1 MATVAPMP
9 DIDALAPG
17 PAEEPPS
24 SRLVGYRRTP
34 RDLFRALVLLVL
46 SLLLLVRALV
56 AQDEILGLERSL
68 LSLVTFLDH
77 EGERIAVAVL
87 QLLVGGSIVAAI
99 VVPIVTR
106 RPRVLG
112 YVLLANTVGGLLAQ
126 GATALI
132 GDAPTSVETLIR
144 PQGLGADDFPSM
156 TGLAALAAAF
166 VVLGPFVSRR
176 WRRAGFGVVV
186 VAALLRLVV
195 SVQLPSN
202 LMLSLALGAM
212 TGALILFAFGRPDER
227 PTGAAVIRALRGA
240 GLPVATL
247 DPADVDARGSTPY
260 FGTLDDGAR
269 FFAKVLGSEELSA
282 DLLFRTYRYLRFRN
296 LGDERPFSS
305 LRRAVEHEAFVSLQA
320 RDLGVRTPRLRAVAD
335 VGRDCLLLAYD
346 LVEGRTIDKLEDSA
360 VTDELMVEIW
370 EQVRILRDHRIAHRD
385 LRRANI
391 LVDPDGMPWLID
403 FGFAEV
409 AASDALLE
417 SDVAQLVCAFAVTV
431 PPDHV
436 VGRALAVLGPDA
448 LVSCLPRFQMAALS
462 GATQTALRHR
472 KGLLESV
479 RTEIEARTGAEPV
492 KLEPLQR
499 VTGKQLFTLV
509 MLVAVTYFL
518 LPQFADLP
526 AVWRHVKDADWWWF
540 VPVVLASAATYFA
553 ATLSF
558 MGSIPDRLRLL
569 PTFATQIGSSFVSK
583 VAPAGLGGMA
593 LNIRY
598 AQKSGVDPTV
608 AVSGVG
614 LNSAM
619 GFVVHMVMLLVF
631 AVWAGRDAFGSI
643 RLPDPAALLWGLLAV
658 AVLTAVS
665 LAVPVVRRMLRDKL
679 VPIIRRGFGA
689 IVTIGKSPT
698 KLLMLVGGSML
709 VTLSYIV
716 ALFFATKA
724 FGGDLSFSRIG
735 SIYLL
740 GSTVAAAAPTP
751 GGLGALEAA
760 LVAGLTAAGM
770 PGSVALPSVF
780 LMRLATFWLPILP
793 GWACFSWLRRTE
805 HI

>member
-1 MATVAPMP
+1 MAIVAPIP
-9 DIDALAPG
+9 DLEALAPG
-17 PAEEPPS
+17 PEDEPTRA
-24 SRLVGYRRTP
+24 RLVGYRRTP
-34 RDLFRALVLLVL
+34 RDLFRSLVLLAV
-46 SLLLLVRALV
+46 SLVLLVRALV
-56 AQDEILGLERSL
+56 AQDEIAGLERSIL
-68 LSLVTFLDH
+68 TLFDFLDN
-77 EGERIAVAVL
+77 ETERIAVGLL
-87 QLLVGGSIVAAI
+87 QLLVGGSQIAALLI
-99 VVPIVTR
+99 PIVTR
-106 RPRVLG
+106 RFRVLG
-112 YVLLANTVGGLLAQ
+112 YVALAMAVGSLLAQ
-126 GATALI
+126 GADLAI
-132 GDAPTSVETLIR
+132 GDVSVGRVTDR
-144 PQGLGADDFPSM
+144 PAGLGVEGYPSM
-156 TGLAALAAAF
+156 AGLAALAGAF
-166 VVLGPFVSRR
+166 VALGPFVGRR
-176 WRRAGFGVVV
+176 WRRFGFGIVV
-186 VAALLRLVV
+186 VAALLRVAV
-195 SVQLPSN
+195 SVELPSD
-202 LMLSLALGAM
+202 LLLSLAIGAM
-212 TGALILFAFGRPDER
+212 GGALVLYAFGRPDER
-227 PTGAAVIRALRGA
+227 PTDDGVVRALRGA
-240 GLPVATL
+240 GLPVIAL
-247 DPADVDARGSTPY
+247 DAADVDARGSTPY
-260 FGTLDDGAR
+260 FGTLADGSR
-269 FFAKVLGSEELSA
+269 FFAKVLGSEERSA

-346 LVEGRTIDKLEDSA
+346 LIEGRTLDKLDEAA
-360 VTDELMVEIW
+360 VTDELMVAIW

-391 LVDPDGMPWLID
+391 LVDPDGEPWLID

-417 SDVAQLVCAFAVTV
+417 SDIAQLACAFAVAV
-431 PPDHV
+431 DPAHV
-436 VGRALAVLGPDA
+436 VGTALEVLGPEA
-448 LVSCLPRFQMAALS
+448 LASCLPRLQMAALS

-472 KGLLESV
+472 KGLLEQV
-479 RTEIEARTGAEPV
+479 RTEIEARTGVEQV

-499 VTGKQLFTLV
+499 VSAKQLFTLV

-526 AVWRHVKDADWWWF
+526 AVWRHVKDANWWWF
-540 VPVVLASAATYFA
+540 VPVVIASACTYFA

-558 MGSIPDRLRLL
+558 MGSIPDRLRLV
-569 PTFATQIGSSFVSK
+569 PTFVTQVASSFVSK

-598 AQKSGVDPTV
+598 AQKSGVDPAV

-619 GFVVHMVMLLVF
+619 GFIVHMVMLVVF

-643 RLPDPAALLWGLLAV
+643 RLPDPAALLWGFLVV
-658 AVLTAVS
+658 ALLTALS
-665 LAVPVVRRMLRDKL
+665 LAVPVVRRLLRDKL
-679 VPIIRRGFGA
+679 LPILQRGFRA
-689 IVTIGKSPT
+689 IVTIGKSPA
-698 KLLMLVGGSML
+698 KLLLLVGGSVL

-724 FGGDLSFSRIG
+724 FGGDLSFARVG

-780 LMRLATFWLPILP
+780 LMRLGTFWLPILP
-793 GWACFSWLRRTE
+793 GWACFTWLRRTE

>member
-1 MATVAPMP
+1 MATVAPIP
-9 DIDALAPG
+9 DIDALAPE
-17 PAEEPPS
+17 PVEEPPS

-34 RDLFRALVLLVL
+34 RDLFRFLVLFVA
-46 SLLLLVRALV
+46 SLLLFLRAVL
-56 AQDEILGLERSL
+56 AQDEIIGFERSL
-68 LSLVTFLDH
+68 LSLVTFLDS
-77 EGERIAVAVL
+77 EGQRIVVGLL
-87 QLLVGGSIVAAI
+87 QLLVGGAQVAALL
-99 VVPIVTR
+99 VPILTR
-106 RPRVLG
+106 RFRVLG
-112 YVLLANTVGGLLAQ
+112 YVVLAIVGGALLAQ
-126 GATALI
+126 LADVAIGAQPAQVK
-132 GDAPTSVETLIR
+132 DFVNPE
-144 PQGLGADDFPSM
+144 GLGAQDFPTMAS
-156 TGLAALAAAF
+156 LATLAAAF
-166 VVLGPFVSRR
+166 VALGPFVGRR
-176 WRRAGFGVVV
+176 WRRFGFAVVV
-186 VAALLRLVV
+186 VAAFLRLVV
-195 SVQLPSN
+195 SVQLPSD
-202 LMLSLALGAM
+202 LLLSLAIGAM
-212 TGALILFAFGRPDER
+212 FGALVLYAFGRPDER
-227 PTGAAVIRALRGA
+227 PTDEGVVRALRGA
-240 GLPVATL
+240 GLPVVAL
-247 DPADVDARGSTPY
+247 DAADVDARGSTPY
-260 FGTLDDGAR
+260 FGTLDDGSR
-269 FFAKVLGSEELSA
+269 FFAKVLGSEERSA

-320 RDLGVRTPRLRAVAD
+320 RDVGVRTPRLRAVAD

-346 LVEGRTIDKLEDSA
+346 LIEGKTLDKLEEAA
-360 VTDELMVEIW
+360 VTDELMLAIW

-391 LVDPDGMPWLID
+391 LVDPSGEPWLID

-417 SDVAQLVCAFAVTV
+417 SDIAQLVCAFAVAV
-431 PPDHV
+431 EPAHV
-436 VGRALAVLGPDA
+436 VGTAMEVLGREALA
-448 LVSCLPRFQMAALS
+448 SCLPRLQIAALS

-472 KGLLESV
+472 KGLLEEI
-479 RTEIEARTGAEPV
+479 RTEIEARTGVEQV

-499 VTGKQLFTLV
+499 VSAKQLFTLV

-526 AVWRHVKDADWWWF
+526 AVWRHVQDANWWWF
-540 VPVVLASAATYFA
+540 IPIVIASACTYFA

-558 MGSIPDRLRLL
+558 MGSIPDRLRLV
-569 PTFATQIGSSFVSK
+569 PTFITQVASSFVSK

-598 AQKSGVDPTV
+598 AQKSGVDPAV

-614 LNSAM
+614 LNSAG
-619 GFVVHMVMLLVF
+619 GFIVHMVMLVVF
-631 AVWAGRDAFGSI
+631 AVWAGRNAFGSI
-643 RLPDPAALLWGLLAV
+643 RLPDPAALLWGFLAV
-658 AVLTAVS
+658 AVLTGLS

-679 VPIIRRGFGA
+679 LPILQRGFRA
-689 IVTIGKSPT
+689 IVTIGKSPA
-698 KLLMLVGGSML
+698 KLLLLVGGSVL

-724 FGGDLSFSRIG
+724 FGGDLSFARVG

-793 GWACFSWLRRTE
+793 GWACFTWLRRTE